1 MAQNE
6 QTIGKFNEEGLVSNL
21 VKMGMEPDLA
31 LKELIANS
39 IDADATLI
47 HILKETTKTII
58 KDNGCGM
65 SIENIENMFDAFR
78 ENHSQE
84 KKLGVSGVGGKLASL
99 NLSEDSDGSYTPVII
114 YTNGKNGCF
123 KIIIPWDKIMK
134 EKTYTNQVKFYKL
147 NDEVWLKAKFGE
159 STGTIYEF
167 KNTKNINDVVLEQ
180 FEHPQKLKIDKQI
193 GFIFGGFKSLSLNYN
208 GKEIKK
214 YNYFG
219 DGDSKYIIK
228 QTTTIAT
235 FQTNK
240 GIEYYFEKESRYYD
254 TDGKEKNMRMYK
266 KESTMRLVCGCRNTR
281 NNKQGEKP
289 MDMSDMKNF
298 LEDKE
303 MDGFAR
309 ISDYDSKFND
319 FNQDYDNLTE
329 PFSNT
334 SLVRNGQH
342 IAGINIRGFKHSSA
356 RANNESSL
364 KICGVRSELYYE
376 TNSDQ
381 SNPMDKE
388 LGIQLN
394 KNQHSQ
400 KIPPQLEK
408 IIKWCR
414 TKCFMD
420 LKETIKSLP
429 SIYSSPEP
437 SPGSSSETSPETL
450 TETSPEPLPSPEK
463 STGLSTETLPS
474 TETSPEKSTGLS
486 TETLPSPETSSE
498 PSPEPSTETSPEKST
513 ETSPEPSTETSP
525 EKSTGLSTE
534 TSPEKSTGLST
545 ETLTETLPSPE
556 TSSET
561 SPEPS
566 TETLTETLPSPET
579 PPGPIISRHQKGPL
593 SYDHIKQIQEM
604 LSNNTN
610 EVINNRHLISFYNE
624 ICM

>member
-39 IDADATLI
+39 IDADATSI
-47 HILKETTKTII
+47 QFLKETTKTII

-99 NLSEDSDGSYTPVII
+99 NLSEDSDGSYTTVII

-319 FNQDYDNLTE
+319 FYQDYDNLTE

-342 IAGINIRGFKHSSA
+342 IAGLNVRGFKHSSA

-364 KICGVRSELYYE
+364 RICGVRSELYYE

-463 STGLSTETLPS
+463 STET
-474 TETSPEKSTGLS
+474 
-486 TETLPSPETSSE
+486 
-498 PSPEPSTETSPEKST
+498 SPEPSTETSPEKST

-525 EKSTGLSTE
+525 EKSTETSPEPSTE
-534 TSPEKSTGLST
+534 TSSETSPEPST

-566 TETLTETLPSPET
+566 TETLTETSPET

>member
-1 MAQNE
+1 MARNE

-450 TETSPEPLPSPEK
+450 TETLPSPEK

>member
-1 MAQNE
+1 
-6 QTIGKFNEEGLVSNL
+6 
-21 VKMGMEPDLA
+21 
-31 LKELIANS
+31 
-39 IDADATLI
+39 
-47 HILKETTKTII
+47 
-58 KDNGCGM
+58 
-65 SIENIENMFDAFR
+65 
-78 ENHSQE
+78 
-84 KKLGVSGVGGKLASL
+84 
-99 NLSEDSDGSYTPVII
+99 
-114 YTNGKNGCF
+114 
-123 KIIIPWDKIMK
+123 
-134 EKTYTNQVKFYKL
+134 
-147 NDEVWLKAKFGE
+147 
-159 STGTIYEF
+159 
-167 KNTKNINDVVLEQ
+167 
-180 FEHPQKLKIDKQI
+180 
-193 GFIFGGFKSLSLNYN
+193 
-208 GKEIKK
+208 
-214 YNYFG
+214 
-219 DGDSKYIIK
+219 
-228 QTTTIAT
+228 
-235 FQTNK
+235 
-240 GIEYYFEKESRYYD
+240 
-254 TDGKEKNMRMYK
+254 
-266 KESTMRLVCGCRNTR
+266 
-281 NNKQGEKP
+281 
-289 MDMSDMKNF
+289 
-298 LEDKE
+298 

-450 TETSPEPLPSPEK
+450 TETLTETLPSPEK